1 MDGGDP
7 NQRDVIRPQGADRC
21 RDPKKDKSLLRAFV
35 WLVAIVWSVYLIA
48 GEVHIRSNGF
58 AVVVQV
64 MGSIGILFA
73 LFLVMKPES
82 ASEEEGAHQSLGSS
96 KEVAAGS
103 SLGPGRWA
111 LITITLALAVGAIAY
126 HLMHGSSLHQS
137 VVFFIGV
144 PAVLA
149 VILSLTPKA
158 KSATGVIV
166 KGITL
171 ALLLS
176 GIVFAEGFV
185 CILMAAPLFYLVG
198 IAIGYPIDRVR
209 RKRQSEGK
217 VYSVVGIGLLLLSVE
232 GAVPG
237 TSFPR
242 HETISVTRSIDA
254 SLGQVRQALASTPDF
269 DKSLPFYLRLG
280 FPRPVGATGNGLEV
294 GDRRTIFFG
303 DESPMEPMGDSH
315 HHVIEP
321 ESREGGGTLELE
333 IVRSGKRSVVFEPL
347 ADTTAFTHWIGW
359 GRSIVSWRALD
370 SDTTEVTWTF
380 HYERRLSPSWYFGP
394 WQRYAATKAVGFLI
408 DTVATP

>member
-1 MDGGDP
+1 MDSGGAPGQDAK
-7 NQRDVIRPQGADRC
+7 RRRT
-21 RDPKKDKSLLRAFV
+21 LLQALV
-35 WLVAIVWSVYLIA
+35 WLIAFGWSVYLIA
-48 GEVHIRSNGF
+48 AEVHIRSNGF
-58 AVVVQV
+58 AVVVQI
-64 MGSIGILFA
+64 MGSLGILFA
-73 LFLVMKPES
+73 LFLVMKPEPS
-82 ASEEEGAHQSLGSS
+82 VDEVGQPVGDSESTS
-96 KEVAAGS
+96 KEVMPAS
-103 SLGPGRWA
+103 SPLGAGRWA
-111 LITITLALAVGAIAY
+111 LVTITLALAVGAIAY

-198 IAIGYPIDRVR
+198 VAIGYPIDRVR
-209 RKRQSEGK
+209 RRRQSEGK

-242 HETISVTRSIDA
+242 DETSSVTRNINANLSE
-254 SLGQVRQALASTPDF
+254 VRQALASTPDF
-269 DKSLPFYLRLG
+269 DEPLPFYLRLG
-280 FPRPVGATGNGLEV
+280 FPRPVGATGAGLRV

-303 DESPMEPMGDSH
+303 DESPMEPMDQSH
-315 HHVIEP
+315 HHSPPGEP
-321 ESREGGGTLELE
+321 REGGGLLELE
-333 IVRSGKRSVVFEPL
+333 IVRSNNHSVVFKPTS
-347 ADTTAFTHWIGW
+347 DTTAFTHWIGW
-359 GRSIVSWRALD
+359 GRSIVSWRAVD
-370 SDTTEVTWTF
+370 GDTTEVTWTF

-394 WQRYAATKAVGFLI
+394 WQQYAATKAVGYLI

>member
-1 MDGGDP
+1 MDSGGSPGQDP
-7 NQRDVIRPQGADRC
+7 NLRKA
-21 RDPKKDKSLLRAFV
+21 LLIILV
-35 WLVAIVWSVYLIA
+35 WLVAIGWSVYLIA
-48 GEVHIRSNGF
+48 GEVPHRSDGF

-64 MGSIGILFA
+64 MGSLGILFA

-82 ASEEEGAHQSLGSS
+82 KPDLEGPQA
-96 KEVAAGS
+96 EPAATSDPVWMGS
-103 SLGPGRWA
+103 SLGAGRWA

-126 HLMHGSSLHQS
+126 HLLHGSSLHQS

-198 IAIGYPIDRVR
+198 IVIGYPIDRVR

-217 VYSVVGIGLLLLSVE
+217 AYSIVGVGLLLLSVE
-232 GAVPG
+232 GVVPG
-237 TSFPR
+237 TSFPKHEAIRVVRTVNASVGEVR
-242 HETISVTRSIDA
+242 H
-254 SLGQVRQALASTPDF
+254 ALASTPDF
-269 DKSLPFYLRLG
+269 DKPLPFYLKLG
-280 FPRPVGATGNGLEV
+280 FPRPVGATGEGLEV

-303 DESPMEPMGDSH
+303 DESPMEPMGQSRH
-315 HHVIEP
+315 HSPASEP
-321 ESREGGGTLELE
+321 RDGGGSLELE
-333 IVRSGKRSVVFEPL
+333 VTRSTAHSLVFRPT

-359 GRSIVSWRALD
+359 GRSIVSWKAID
-370 SDTTEVTWTF
+370 GDTTEVSWSF
-380 HYERRLSPSWYFGP
+380 HYERRLSPSWYFAP
-394 WQRYAATKAVGFLI
+394 WQRYAATKAVGYLI
-408 DTVATP
+408 DTVATPRGPS